1 MRFTRLGGLRVKSG
15 YRNGAELVYQGLA
28 ERAYHPTRTML
39 ENLPGEI
46 LMLIADWLSATTL
59 RVLSRASSRLY
70 AVLVPRIY
78 RSISFCAA
86 SEWALNVLNV
96 DPFFLRFGP
105 SRAAGYLQHARH
117 LQIKAPFHLVRFN
130 RCAYY
135 NIFRAAGLPESP
147 ATLGASDEATAHQQF
162 LDDVKDQ
169 LQLIFTHLKP
179 NRLRTFE
186 WRLGTCVPVGVL
198 DQEGYLSRYQQ
209 RLDRLSLVT
218 DGTCPET
225 LHRLEGVDLLRQCIR
240 RNWRRLDHLSIGFV
254 PSAFARALCWESL
267 GFQQSELE
275 VGNIETGGARNGD
288 TGIGNRTALP
298 ALSTLSLSKV
308 TLPPDIS
315 SEHDAIFYS
324 LRALTLRDCP
334 NQLRLVQLLSRSQ
347 KPLRLTHFEFSFDY
361 LLHEP
366 GEGRSLSAVVRFLS
380 SFRGLQHLHLRLSN
394 FPASKSHIR
403 DAIRHHQST
412 LKSLVYHERQLA
424 PIDADGLFEEDRDVS
439 PAWVTNLSAIVDLG
453 QVSALGLCASPSAA
467 LQILHLRFSGLDRI
481 HRDIPREITTF
492 LHETRK
498 GYSRHPRSCWGSV
511 NRNAS
516 NDSYNYGSIFDEY
529 FDRSQFEYMDPQQA
543 VLASSAAIA
552 EAEDLVSFAE
562 WAFGPDGLPALQ
574 VLAFGDFSHGD
585 RYRSQQFLMR
595 RAYFPWECGGKVLAG
610 LACDDTTR
618 LPFRSADMSDPSIWD
633 GAVVDGARFLSA
645 CPGGGLMESPYEL

>member
-1 MRFTRLGGLRVKSG
+1 
-15 YRNGAELVYQGLA
+15 
-28 ERAYHPTRTML
+28 
-39 ENLPGEI
+39 
-46 LMLIADWLSATTL
+46 
-59 RVLSRASSRLY
+59 
-70 AVLVPRIY
+70 
-78 RSISFCAA
+78 
-86 SEWALNVLNV
+86 
-96 DPFFLRFGP
+96 
-105 SRAAGYLQHARH
+105 
-117 LQIKAPFHLVRFN
+117 
-130 RCAYY
+130 
-135 NIFRAAGLPESP
+135 GLPESP

-179 NRLRTFE
+179 NRLSTFE

-198 DQEGYLSRYQQ
+198 DKEGYLSRYQQ
-209 RLDRLSLVT
+209 RLTRLSLVT

-225 LHRLEGVDLLRQCIR
+225 LHRLEGVSRLSCLTAFEWEGLQHPSEVDLLRQCIR

-267 GFQQSELE
+267 GLQQSELG
-275 VGNIETGGARNGD
+275 VGNIGTGETRNGD
-288 TGIGNRTALP
+288 TGIGNLTALP

-315 SEHDAIFYS
+315 SERDAIFYS

-366 GEGRSLSAVVRFLS
+366 GEGRSLSAVVRFLC
-380 SFRGLQHLHLRLSN
+380 SFRGLQHLYLRLSN
-394 FPASKSHIR
+394 FPASKSHIQ

-424 PIDADGLFEEDRDVS
+424 PIDADGLFEDDRDVS

-467 LQILHLRFSGLDRI
+467 RLCLRPTAKHSQLQILHLRFSGLDRI

-516 NDSYNYGSIFDEY
+516 NDNYNYGPIFDEY

-562 WAFGPDGLPALQ
+562 WAFGPHGLPALQ

-595 RAYFPWECGGKVLAG
+595 RVYPSWEDGDKELAG

-618 LPFRSADMSDPSIWD
+618 LPFRSADMSDPSLWD
-633 GAVVDGARFLSA
+633 GAMVDGARFLSA

>member
-1 MRFTRLGGLRVKSG
+1 
-15 YRNGAELVYQGLA
+15 
-28 ERAYHPTRTML
+28 ML
-39 ENLPGEI
+39 NTLPCEI
-46 LMLIADWLSATTL
+46 LMFIADWLSATTL
-59 RVLSRASSRLY
+59 RVLSRVSSRLY

-78 RSISFCAA
+78 RTISFCAA

-96 DPFFLRFGP
+96 EPFFLRFGP
-105 SRAAGYLQHARH
+105 SRAADYLQHARH

-147 ATLGASDEATAHQQF
+147 ATLGASDEAAAHRQF

-179 NRLRTFE
+179 NRLSTFE
-186 WRLGTCVPVGVL
+186 WRLGTRVPVEVL

-209 RLDRLSLVT
+209 RLARLSLVT

-225 LHRLEGVDLLRQCIR
+225 LHRLDGVSRLSCLTAFEWERLQHPSEVDLLRQCIR
-240 RNWRRLDHLSIGFV
+240 RNWSRLDQLSVGFV

-267 GFQQSELE
+267 GLQQSELE
-275 VGNIETGGARNGD
+275 AGNIGTGDTRNGD
-288 TGIGNRTALP
+288 TGIGNLTAPP

-308 TLPPDIS
+308 TLPPDIL
-315 SEHDAIFYS
+315 SEHHAIFCS

-347 KPLRLTHFEFSFDY
+347 KPLRLMHFEFSFDY

-366 GEGRSLSAVVRFLS
+366 GEGRSLSAVVRFLC

-394 FPASKSHIR
+394 FPASKSHIQ
-403 DAIRHHQST
+403 DAIGHHQST
-412 LKSLVYHERQLA
+412 LKSLVYHERQLT
-424 PIDADGLFEEDRDVS
+424 PIDADGLFEDDRDVS
-439 PAWVTNLSAIVDLG
+439 PAWITNLSAIVDLG
-453 QVSALGLCASPSAA
+453 QVSAVALCASPSAA
-467 LQILHLRFSGLDRI
+467 RRCLRPTAKHSKLQILHLRFSGLERI

-492 LHETRK
+492 LRESRK
-498 GYSRHPRSCWGSV
+498 RYSRHPRSCWGSV
-511 NRNAS
+511 NQNAS
-516 NDSYNYGSIFDEY
+516 NDNHSYGTIFDEY
-529 FDRSQFEYMDPQQA
+529 FARSQFEYMDPQQA

-552 EAEDLVSFAE
+552 EAEELVSFAE

-585 RYRSQQFLMR
+585 RYRNQQFLMR
-595 RAYFPWECGGKVLAG
+595 RVYASSGGNGLAG
-610 LACDDTTR
+610 PAYVDTTR
-618 LPFRSADMSDPSIWD
+618 LPFHSADMSDSSIWD
-633 GAVVDGARFLSA
+633 GAMVDGARFLSA

>member
-1 MRFTRLGGLRVKSG
+1 MRFARLGGLRVKSG
-15 YRNGAELVYQGLA
+15 YRNGAE
-28 ERAYHPTRTML
+28 PT
-39 ENLPGEI
+39 LPCEI

-59 RVLSRASSRLY
+59 RVLSRVSSRLY

-78 RSISFCAA
+78 RTISFCAA

-105 SRAAGYLQHARH
+105 SRAADYLQHVLQ

-179 NRLRTFE
+179 NRLSTFE

-209 RLDRLSLVT
+209 RLARLSLVT

-225 LHRLEGVDLLRQCIR
+225 LHRLEGCIR

-267 GFQQSELE
+267 GLQQSELG
-275 VGNIETGGARNGD
+275 VGNIGTGETRNGD
-288 TGIGNRTALP
+288 TGIGNLTALP

-308 TLPPDIS
+308 TLPPDLS

-347 KPLRLTHFEFSFDY
+347 KPLRLMHFEFSFDY

-366 GEGRSLSAVVRFLS
+366 SEGRSLSAVVRFLS

-412 LKSLVYHERQLA
+412 LKGLVYHKRQLA

-467 LQILHLRFSGLDRI
+467 RLCLRPTAKHSQLQILHLRFSGLDRI

-516 NDSYNYGSIFDEY
+516 NDSYNYGPIFDEY

-552 EAEDLVSFAE
+552 EAEELVSFAE
-562 WAFGPDGLPALQ
+562 WAFGPHGLPALQ

-595 RAYFPWECGGKVLAG
+595 R

-618 LPFRSADMSDPSIWD
+618 LPFRPADMSDPSIWD

>member
-1 MRFTRLGGLRVKSG
+1 
-15 YRNGAELVYQGLA
+15 
-28 ERAYHPTRTML
+28 ML
-39 ENLPGEI
+39 ETLPSEI
-46 LMLIADWLSATTL
+46 LMLIADWLPTTTL
-59 RVLSRASSRLY
+59 RILSRASSRLY

-78 RSISFCAA
+78 RIISFRAA
-86 SEWALNVLNV
+86 SEWALNVLDV
-96 DPFFLRFGP
+96 DPFFRNFGP
-105 SRAAGYLQHARH
+105 SRAADYLQHARH

-135 NIFRAAGLPESP
+135 NIFRAAGLPNSP
-147 ATLGASDEATAHQQF
+147 TTLGSSDEATAHGQF
-162 LDDVKDQ
+162 LDDVRDQ
-169 LQLIFTHLKP
+169 LQLLFTHLKP
-179 NRLRTFE
+179 NRLSTFE

-209 RLDRLSLVT
+209 RLTRLSLVT

-225 LHRLEGVDLLRQCIR
+225 VHHLEGVSRFSCLTMFAWEGLQHPSEVALLRQCIR
-240 RNWRRLDHLSIGFV
+240 QNWCHLDHLCIGFV
-254 PSAFARALCWESL
+254 PSAFARSLCWESL
-267 GFQQSELE
+267 GLQKSELE
-275 VGNIETGGARNGD
+275 VSGIGTGRARNED
-288 TGIGNRTALP
+288 LGIGNLATLP

-315 SEHDAIFYS
+315 SEHHEIFWS

-347 KPLRLTHFEFSFDY
+347 KPLQLTHLEFSFDY
-361 LLHEP
+361 LLHES
-366 GEGRSLSAVVRFLS
+366 GEGRGLSAIVRFLC
-380 SFRGLQHLHLRLSN
+380 SFRGLQHLHLKLSN
-394 FPASKSHIR
+394 FPASKSDIQ

-424 PIDADGLFEEDRDVS
+424 PIDADGLFEDDRDVS
-439 PAWVTNLSAIVDLG
+439 PAWITNLSAIVDLG
-453 QVSALGLCASPSAA
+453 QLSALALCASPSVARRCLQPMA
-467 LQILHLRFSGLDRI
+467 KQSQLQILHLRFSGLERI

-492 LHETRK
+492 LHEMCK
-498 GYSRHPRSCWGSV
+498 EYSRRPRSWPGSM
-511 NRNAS
+511 NWNAPIDDNCDLS
-516 NDSYNYGSIFDEY
+516 FDEY
-529 FDRSQFEYMDPQQA
+529 FDRSQLEYLDPQEA

-552 EAEDLVSFAE
+552 EAEDFVSFAD

-585 RYRSQQFLMR
+585 RYRDQQFLIR
-595 RAYFPWECGGKVLAG
+595 RNCSSCDCDGKGRAG

-618 LPFRSADMSDPSIWD
+618 LPFCVANMKDPSIWD